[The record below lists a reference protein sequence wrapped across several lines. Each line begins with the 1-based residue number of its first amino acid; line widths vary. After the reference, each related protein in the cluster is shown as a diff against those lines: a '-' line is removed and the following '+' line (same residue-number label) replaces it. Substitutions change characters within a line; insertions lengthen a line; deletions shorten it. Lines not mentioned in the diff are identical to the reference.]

1 MQINWLCIFTA
12 MASFDNHSIWYN
24 LWFLGTIILMA
35 IKTNIC
41 QRQQNNSNINFNKKT
56 TLRSKFKSL
65 KLSDLNLGLNVL
77 QVSSSLVLK
86 VKLSKDIL
94 ASAYYC
100 FRLFSNVLS
109 KFVSS
114 VVNIEIGLILSF
126 LWLSIQG
133 AI

>member
-1 MQINWLCIFTA
+1 MISFVGEMTCSLIDCAFLQQLQAFDWLGI
-12 MASFDNHSIWYN
+12 
-24 LWFLGTIILMA
+24 IILMA

-77 QVSSSLVLK
+77 QVSSSSVMK

-100 FRLFSNVLS
+100 FRLCINVLS

-114 VVNIEIGLILSF
+114 VVNPRGHLKIF
-126 LWLSIQG
+126 NCKF
-133 AI
+133 